1 MHRAVKRAF
10 RQRFISEIDAI
21 PSRESNCA
29 IFGNAGETIVREE
42 EEEDDDDELRAL
54 VERRC
59 RGVEENGGCAAA
71 GKRAPHLLRTLSATL
86 LAGLCYLPS
95 DHRAKFRGAEAAL
108 KRERK
113 RESAGA
119 TRLLAFRAA

>member
-42 EEEDDDDELRAL
+42 EEEDDDDEELRAL

-59 RGVEENGGCAAA
+59 RGEEENGGCAAA

-113 RESAGA
+113 RERVPGL
-119 TRLLAFRAA
+119 RDC

>member
-10 RQRFISEIDAI
+10 RQRFISEIGAI

-42 EEEDDDDELRAL
+42 EEEDELRAL
-54 VERRC
+54 AERRC
-59 RGVEENGGCAAA
+59 RGEEENGGCAAA
-71 GKRAPHLLRTLSATL
+71 GKRAPHLLRALSATL

-95 DHRAKFRGAEAAL
+95 DHRAKFREAEAAL
-108 KRERK
+108 KRERE